1 MQSTRV
7 TAFILF
13 IACTTIF
20 LANGRPL
27 GSGDTITNTLIGFNL
42 LENHRIDCDNFR
54 GKFHNHSNSYWFV
67 DAPNGQLV
75 PYYPIGPAIVS
86 FPICV
91 GYWAYL
97 KTQHGEIDITSATFE
112 NHRQAF
118 EHLAASI
125 IAAASVVL
133 FFLTSRIL
141 FDLRTAIITSLVFAF
156 CTNVW
161 VTSSQALWQH
171 GCSNLMNLGSFYA
184 LLRAHRA
191 SGDSARRLWILAT
204 GVCCGMLPAI
214 RPSGLLFLIA
224 FGVYCF
230 TQFKKEF
237 WLFCL
242 GMLSSI
248 PSLAYNLKYSG
259 NLLGGYKSLLNSSR
273 FSASHIGPSVAGTL
287 FSPNRGLF
295 VFCPVIIFAW
305 SGITYLVKNIR
316 SLNKDTLLILLFAL
330 ASFLHCSLFSL
341 FNVWWAGHCYGPR
354 YMTDGLPA
362 LIFLINYFVFSAFST
377 TSLRGAVAII
387 AFATL
392 ALYSMFVQVIG
403 AFGHG
408 GAGWDAYPLNVDK
421 FPRRLWDINDT
432 VIKRH
437 IAALR
442 NRLFVSSEPI
452 SKNPQYLFG
461 KVLSIVDQSGNQ
473 LPQPLVVHSGEK
485 KVLQAEVQ
493 NLGSIKWTGYLAGDD
508 GRQTYVDI
516 TFSEKNISDS
526 TNNNNNILYVAK
538 RLRPVEKGFALGEVT
553 FPSKC
558 GDYRLKAQMDWGSIE
573 GNRFTREPFLLD
585 VKVVP

>member
-7 TAFILF
+7 TAVILF
-13 IACTTIF
+13 IACVTIY

-42 LENHRIDCDNFR
+42 LENHRIDCENFR
-54 GKFHNHSNSYWFV
+54 DKFHHHSNSYWFV

-97 KTQHGEIDITSATFE
+97 KTLHGELDITSATFE
-112 NHRQAF
+112 NHRQTF
-118 EHLAASI
+118 EHLSSSM
-125 IAAASVVL
+125 IATASVVL
-133 FFLTSRIL
+133 FFLSSRIL
-141 FDLRTAIITSLVFAF
+141 FNFRTAIITSLVFAF

-171 GCSNLMNLGSFYA
+171 GCSNLMNLGTFYA
-184 LLRAHRA
+184 LLRANRA
-191 SGDSARRLWILAT
+191 TVDSARKLWIFAA

-214 RPSGLLFLIA
+214 RPSGLLFLFA

-230 TQFKKEF
+230 TQFKREL

-242 GMLSSI
+242 GMLSSL

-259 NLLGGYKSLLNSSR
+259 SLLGGYKSLINSTR
-273 FSASHIGPSVAGTL
+273 FSASHIYPSVVGTL

-295 VFCPVIIFAW
+295 VFCPVIVFAW
-305 SGITYLVKNIR
+305 SGIAHLANNIR
-316 SLNKDTLLILLFAL
+316 SLNKDTFLILLFSG

-354 YMTDGLPA
+354 YMTDGMPA
-362 LIFLINYFVFSAFST
+362 FIFLINYFVFSAFST
-377 TSLRGAVAII
+377 TSLKNTVAII
-387 AFATL
+387 AFAIL
-392 ALYSMFVQVIG
+392 SLYSMFVQIVG

-408 GAGWDAYPLNVDK
+408 GDGWNAYPLNVD
-421 FPRRLWDINDT
+421 RYHQRLWDTEDT
-432 VIKRH
+432 AIKRH
-437 IAALR
+437 FTALR
-442 NRLFVSSEPI
+442 NRLFVSSEPTN
-452 SKNPQYLFG
+452 KNPQYLFG
-461 KVLSIVDQSGNQ
+461 KVLSIVDQSGNP
-473 LPQPLVVHSGEK
+473 LPQPLVVHSGEEI
-485 KVLQAEVQ
+485 VLQAEVQ
-493 NLGSIKWTGYLAGDD
+493 NLGSIRWTGYLAGDE
-508 GRQTYVDI
+508 GRQSYVDVS
-516 TFSEKNISDS
+516 FSEKDIAGS
-526 TNNNNNILYVAK
+526 NNNNNNFLYVAK
-538 RLRPVEKGFALGEVT
+538 RLRPVEKGIALGVVT
-553 FPSKC
+553 FPSTC
-558 GDYRLKAQMDWGSIE
+558 GEYKLNAQIEWGNIA